1 MGRLKLWGSVLP
13 SLPST
18 AFSHGLPAVGAMSIC
33 VAIVLNVG
41 PFAKAPN
48 AGRTVA
54 SAGEAVPAF
63 MHEANGSELVASEE
77 VAVRD
82 RQVFDRPGF
91 DPQVFELAAEQKS
104 ATEPIKT
111 SLQSSPSPPI
121 EIAPAP
127 AAPTTPSD
135 RDRGNADRAAI
146 VGVWAPD
153 AGTCSA
159 RDFRDGVLP
168 TVITNEGAWA
178 GETFCIFTKRTETDR
193 GWKAVA
199 KCSTSRESWTAHVRL
214 KVHDNRLIWTSERG
228 TQAYSRCGPDV
239 LMAAR

>member
-1 MGRLKLWGSVLP
+1 MDRLKLLGSVFLP
-13 SLPST
+13 SVPYSQGIAT
-18 AFSHGLPAVGAMSIC
+18 AGAMVVC

-41 PFAKAPN
+41 PFARTPN
-48 AGRTVA
+48 AGLPVA
-54 SAGEAVPAF
+54 FAGQAGRAV
-63 MHEANGSELVASEE
+63 MHEESGSKLVAPEK
-77 VAVRD
+77 VAVR
-82 RQVFDRPGF
+82 
-91 DPQVFELAAEQKS
+91 DPQVFELAAAQKS
-104 ATEPIKT
+104 VAEPLGA
-111 SLQSSPSPPI
+111 SLQPLPDPPV
-121 EIAPAP
+121 EIAPSS
-127 AAPTTPSD
+127 AALTAQAD
-135 RDRGNADRAAI
+135 RDRQNAERAAI

-178 GETFCIFTKRTETDR
+178 GETFCIFTKRTDVDR

-199 KCSTSRESWTAHVRL
+199 KCSTALESWTAHIRL
-214 KVHDNRLIWTSERG
+214 KINDNRLIWTSERG

>member
-1 MGRLKLWGSVLP
+1 VHSVDRLRRLGSVFFP
-13 SLPST
+13 SMAS
-18 AFSHGLPAVGAMSIC
+18 SHGIAAVGAMVVC
-33 VAIVLNVG
+33 GAIVLNVG
-41 PFAKAPN
+41 PFAKTPKV
-48 AGRTVA
+48 GLPVA
-54 SAGEAVPAF
+54 LAVPAISPVTQK
-63 MHEANGSELVASEE
+63 ESGSKLIAPEE
-77 VAVRD
+77 VAAAD
-82 RQVFDRPGF
+82 PPGF
-91 DPQVFELAAEQKS
+91 ELAEQKS
-104 ATEPIKT
+104 VAEPI
-111 SLQSSPSPPI
+111 SAAPQALPDPPI

-127 AAPTTPSD
+127 AAAAAQAE
-135 RDRGNADRAAI
+135 RDRQNAERAAI

-178 GETFCIFTKRTETDR
+178 GETFCIFTKRTDVER

-199 KCSTSRESWTAHVRL
+199 KCSTALESWTAHVRL
-214 KVHDNRLIWTSERG
+214 KINDNRLIWTSERG